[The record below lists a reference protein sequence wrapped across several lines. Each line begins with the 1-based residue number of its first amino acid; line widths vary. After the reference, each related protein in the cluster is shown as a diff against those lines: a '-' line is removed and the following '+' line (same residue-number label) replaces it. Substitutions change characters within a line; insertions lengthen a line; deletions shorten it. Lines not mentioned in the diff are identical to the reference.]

1 MRDECRSSSPA
12 ACAPVSQDSA
22 LQTTARGQRA
32 ASAFP
37 TVLLKIHSKRVAGSK
52 LQRPQVMCESFQLE
66 IQRTCHCL
74 MERQNEFFVVS
85 HPPLVLDE
93 GCTHGRNLGAICSL
107 IPTGSDVMGR
117 KPIIH
122 FCSGQTIAWIRL
134 SPHYVVNKVLLAQTV
149 SACVYSILFSQYKGR
164 TECLAG
170 TSKVTLLS
178 DLLPG

>member
-1 MRDECRSSSPA
+1 MRDEHRSSSPA

-66 IQRTCHCL
+66 IQRSCHCL
-74 MERQNEFFVVS
+74 MEKQNEFFVMS
-85 HPPLVLDE
+85 YPPLVLDE
-93 GCTHGRNLGAICSL
+93 GLGVICSL
-107 IPTGSDVMGR
+107 IPTGSDVVGR

-122 FCSGQTIAWIRL
+122 FGSGQTIAWIRL

-149 SACVYSILFSQYKGR
+149 SACIYSILFSQYKGR